1 MSPDTVAVGLAVP
14 LRGILS
20 GALAELVSNCNL
32 EERAT
37 DPVSDVIVSVDID
50 IFPAVIPV
58 TEGLLT
64 SDTVTSPVPLSAP
77 VDEREMLVPAI
88 NFLISALPAIVVL
101 MSSRQMPSSIIC
113 SERACVLGIYQ
124 PL

>member
-64 SDTVTSPVPLSAP
+64 SDTVTSPVP
-77 VDEREMLVPAI
+77 
-88 NFLISALPAIVVL
+88 
-101 MSSRQMPSSIIC
+101 
-113 SERACVLGIYQ
+113 
-124 PL
+124 